1 MKRTSTEEKLQGLAL
16 GSASERSRRSLKDWS
31 GYHSTHNKVS
41 ESQLLPGAP
50 LAKAQGWTYKGIKTL
65 MKHKVR
71 FKTPG
76 RPEVGS
82 KAKKKTKHLKPQY
95 SSLTTDC
102 KAASPGKDRTKK
114 EVKCCENI
122 EVEYFVR
129 DCAKGLR
136 QRTVQIWK
144 KFIKEPSWKPC

>member
-1 MKRTSTEEKLQGLAL
+1 MKRASTEEKLQGLAL
-16 GSASERSRRSLKDWS
+16 GSTSERSRRSLKDWS

-41 ESQLLPGAP
+41 ESQLLPGVP

-65 MKHKVR
+65 MKQKVR

-114 EVKCCENI
+114 EVKCCKNKK
-122 EVEYFVR
+122 VE
-129 DCAKGLR
+129 DCIVDGAKGFP
-136 QRTVQIWK
+136 QR
-144 KFIKEPSWKPC
+144 